1 MKRFLVGVLAT
12 VGGLALVVAVV
23 ALMIG
28 LVSWAGKGGVPSKT
42 ILEADLEQDFVE
54 YVPDDPV
61 AKAMLG
67 KAPVVRDVVEALERA
82 AEDKRVVAFIAK
94 VGGTGPGLAQ
104 AQEVRDAVLAFRA
117 KGKRAVAW
125 ADTFGEF
132 GPGNVGY
139 YLASAFDEIHLQPSG
154 DIGLTG
160 LMSEAPF
167 LKGSLDKLGIVPRMD
182 HRKDYK
188 NAMNMFTE
196 TKYTDAHREATSKLL
211 GSMFDQM
218 VAGISKGRKIPEQE
232 VRALFDRGP
241 FLGKEAK
248 DAKLVDALSYRD
260 EVYGGETK
268 RAGEGAKLLYL
279 NVYLDRAG
287 RPHEKG
293 TAIALI
299 YGVGGVGRGASGYS
313 PLFGGASMG
322 SDTVTA
328 AFRAAIEDKD
338 VKAILFRVDSPGGS
352 YVASDSIYRETL
364 RAKAAKKPVIVSM
377 GDVAGSGGYF
387 VAMAADKIVAQ
398 PGTIT
403 ASIGVLGGKMVTKG
417 LYDKLGLT
425 WDEVHTSAPGTMW
438 SGLHDYTAQEWS
450 RFQGWLDRV
459 YEDFTG
465 KVAAGRNLPKE
476 KVLEIAQGRIWTG
489 EDAKRLGLVDEL
501 GGFAVALKLA
511 RQAAGLPADAK
522 VRLKVFP
529 KPKSTLDLF
538 LDKGRDS
545 SEAQAAAA
553 LLMQAVR
560 ASEPLAPAIRATGL
574 LGAPGVLSMS
584 ALEEPR

>member
-1 MKRFLVGVLAT
+1 MGVLAT
-12 VGGLALVVAVV
+12 VGGLAILGVAGALV
-23 ALMIG
+23 IG
-28 LVSWAGKGGVPSKT
+28 LVSWAGKGSVPSKT
-42 ILEADLEQDFVE
+42 ILEADLEQAFVE

-61 AKAMLG
+61 AKAMLA

-82 AEDKRVVAFIAK
+82 SDDKRIVGFVAKI
-94 VGGTGPGLAQ
+94 GGTGPGFAQ
-104 AQEVRDAVLAFRA
+104 AQEIRDAVLAFRA

-125 ADTFGEF
+125 SETFGEF

-160 LMSEAPF
+160 LMAEAPF
-167 LKGSLDKLGIVPRMD
+167 LRGTLDKLGVVPRMD
-182 HRKDYK
+182 HRKEFK
-188 NAMNMFTE
+188 NAMNVFTE
-196 TKYTDAHREATSKLL
+196 TKFTDAHREATAKLMS
-211 GSMFDQM
+211 SMFEQI
-218 VAGISKGRKIPEQE
+218 VAGVAKGRKLPEQE

-241 FLGKEAK
+241 FLGQEAK

-260 EVYGGETK
+260 QVYDAEKK
-268 RAGEGAKLLYL
+268 RAGGDAKFLFLDA
-279 NVYLDRAG
+279 YLDRAG
-287 RPHEKG
+287 RPNDRG
-293 TAIALI
+293 TTIALI
-299 YGVGGVGRGASGYS
+299 YGVGGVQRGQSGYS
-313 PLFGGASMG
+313 PLLGGASMG

-403 ASIGVLGGKMVTKG
+403 ASIGVLGGKMVTRG
-417 LYDKLGLT
+417 LYDKIGLS

-438 SGLHDYTAQEWS
+438 SGVHDYTAQEWS
-450 RFQGWLDRV
+450 RFEAWLDRV
-459 YEDFTG
+459 YEDFTA
-465 KVAAGRNLPKE
+465 KVAAGRSLPKE
-476 KVLEIAQGRIWTG
+476 RVLEIAKGRVWTG

-501 GGFAVALKLA
+501 GGFPVALQLVRK
-511 RQAAGLPADAK
+511 AAGLPSDAK
-522 VRLKVFP
+522 LKLKVFP
-529 KPKSTLDLF
+529 KPKSTLDLL

-545 SEAQAAAA
+545 SEPQAAAA

-560 ASEPLAPAIRATGL
+560 AAEPLAPAIRATGL
-574 LGAPGVLSMS
+574 LGSPGVLSTPE
-584 ALEEPR
+584 LEEPR